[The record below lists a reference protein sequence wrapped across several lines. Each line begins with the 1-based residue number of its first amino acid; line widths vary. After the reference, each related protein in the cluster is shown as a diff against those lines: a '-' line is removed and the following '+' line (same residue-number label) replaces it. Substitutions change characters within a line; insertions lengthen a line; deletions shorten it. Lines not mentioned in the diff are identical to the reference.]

1 MTSLIRFQD
10 VYRDAI
16 QSLMGTNPSADQITQ
31 AYENA
36 VLTGVDSIQVAGG
49 TFYDIFAKKG
59 RDEWAELKRITDF
72 FRDKEVDG
80 KKIKLSALIRGDFLF
95 TYEPQ
100 SYDVVRATVFEH
112 AKMGINILQNFHGMN
127 DARCLVGVAQA
138 VKEAQE
144 AGYDI
149 VAQGTIC
156 VEDKPG
162 TDSDEYIESLVEFAR
177 ELIEMGHEGIYVKSA
192 SGRLNPDMIYKL
204 MDRLYTEFPDQK
216 MTIHAHSTYGEAPIC
231 YMAAARAAI
240 EHGKEITMDVQ
251 NPALAGS
258 TAQPSMLKMLSLIKN
273 HPLKAMRDNA
283 PKLNIDV
290 IKDSMSKLFAMRFL
304 FRDFEATYNPRLLA
318 AMRKAR
324 TPGGASATLK
334 SIPGLVDN
342 LGRMLGTDDWDEI
355 QIAIYEMQAKILPDL
370 GEPTQVTPYAANTT
384 GQAAISLYSE
394 LEAVA
399 DLKVAIQNVIDEELS
414 SDESI
419 TKILSIISDKV
430 GLDAGEALSR
440 EFFARGDKIKSNI
453 HDVNSVFSLL
463 ESTESWSE
471 ALEAYKEQHRY
482 DRLYQGAVNFLV
494 GRHGRVPANV
504 NKDLQAKALKQEGLD
519 EPVEY
524 VLSTDREPA
533 LPAAYA
539 AIKAVKK
546 IASTLSPKNAWK
558 GENEVEEVSVIEK
571 PTVRQAISAVL
582 LNNGVQHVIDCFKGE
597 NKRIANPQI
606 PFYAQAP
613 ANDNEARHSK
623 GGVRLVDIRDAVYAI
638 GGPAKLQEIA
648 ERCLHLKQ
656 LDDELYH
663 FSRSDHDLNEKWYAG
678 NIKHLAELIDE
689 IPDLLAQEGFTKQ
702 QTLVATDENLTAQYA
717 QGANNIMACIRDA
730 CDNKGAGLY
739 DHMMSAIKDYKAELE
754 KAAEYD
760 QTVVAM
766 PRRARAAN
774 GSGAMTGT
782 EGAVYHYTY

>member
-112 AKMGINILQNFHGMN
+112 AKLGINILQNFHGMN
-127 DARCLVGVAQA
+127 DARCLVGVAKA
-138 VKEAQE
+138 VKEAQA
-144 AGYDI
+144 AGHDI

-162 TDSDEYIESLVEFAR
+162 ANSDEYIESLVDYAKE
-177 ELIEMGHEGIYVKSA
+177 IIDMGHEGIYIKSA
-192 SGRLNPDMIYKL
+192 SGRLDANMIYKL
-204 MDRLYTEFPDQK
+204 MDRLYTELPDQK

-240 EHGKEITMDVQ
+240 KHGKEITMDVQ

-258 TAQPSMLKMLSLIKN
+258 TAQPSMLKMLSMIKN
-273 HPLKAMRDNA
+273 HPLQAMRDNA

-290 IKDSMSKLFAMRFL
+290 IKESMSKLFAMRFL
-304 FRDFEATYNPRLLA
+304 FRDFEATYNPRLLE

-334 SIPGLVDN
+334 SVPGLVEN
-342 LGRMLGTDDWDEI
+342 LGRLLGTNDWDEI
-355 QIAIYEMQAKILPDL
+355 QIAIYEMQADILDDL
-370 GEPTQVTPYAANTT
+370 GQPTQVTPYAANTT
-384 GQAAISLYSE
+384 GQAAISLANVLQAKQLVVEGESD
-394 LEAVA
+394 A
-399 DLKVAIQNVIDEELS
+399 DRAQRI
-414 SDESI
+414 ESAKYQ
-419 TKILSIISDKV
+419 TLYP
-430 GLDAGEALSR
+430 GAM
-440 EFFARGDKIKSNI
+440 NY
-453 HDVNSVFSLL
+453 LL
-463 ESTESWSE
+463 
-471 ALEAYKEQHRY
+471 
-482 DRLYQGAVNFLV
+482 GM
-494 GRHGRVPANV
+494 HGRVPDNV
-504 NKDLQAKALKQEGLD
+504 KPELIEIAVNQYNQQAERAGKPTIDG
-519 EPVEY
+519 PIEY

-539 AIKAVKK
+539 AIKAVKEV
-546 IASTLSPKNAWK
+546 ASKLSPKQAWGDNK
-558 GENEVEEVSVIEK
+558 PRETSVIAE
-571 PTVRQAISAVL
+571 PTIRQAISAVL
-582 LNNGVQHVIDCFKGE
+582 LNDGVKHVIECFKGQ
-597 NKRIANPQI
+597 NKPIANPSV
-606 PFYAQAP
+606 PFYAESP
-613 ANDNEARHSK
+613 ANDNSARHTSK
-623 GGVRLVDIRDAVYAI
+623 DGTRLVDIRDAVKAI
-638 GGPAKLQEIA
+638 GGVAKLQEIA

-663 FSRSDHDLNEKWYAG
+663 FSDSEQDLNQKWYQG
-678 NIKHLAELIDE
+678 NIEHLAALIDE
-689 IPDLLAQEGFTKQ
+689 IPALLEKEGFSDQ
-702 QTLVATDENLTAQYA
+702 QVRVATDVGLKSAYS
-717 QGANNIMACIRDA
+717 QGANNIMVCIRDA
-730 CDNKGAGLY
+730 CDNKGEGLY
-739 DHMMSAIKDYKAELE
+739 DHMMSAISDYKAELA
-754 KAAEYD
+754 KANELD
-760 QTVVAM
+760 KTVVAM
-766 PRRARAAN
+766 PRRARASN
-774 GSGAMTGT
+774 GQNAP
-782 EGAVYHYTY
+782 EKAVVYTY